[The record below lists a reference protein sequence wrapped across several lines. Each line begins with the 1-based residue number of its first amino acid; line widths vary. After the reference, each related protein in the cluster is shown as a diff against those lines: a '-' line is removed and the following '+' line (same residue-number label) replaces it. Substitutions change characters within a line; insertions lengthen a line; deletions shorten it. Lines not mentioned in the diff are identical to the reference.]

1 MPSPS
6 TPSPSTPLAAST
18 VASLAAAIGAISVVG
33 IGLGLSIPLLAI
45 ELEARG
51 IPRTWIGLN
60 TAMGGIATILFAPF
74 MPRLV
79 RQFGAGPMLIGAIVL
94 AAASLVGFKATPS
107 FAAWFA
113 LRFLFGA
120 ALCVLFVVSEFWIN
134 AAAPPRRRGLV
145 MGIYATVLSL
155 GIAAGPAILGLTG
168 TEGWAPYLAGA
179 VLFGLGSIPVMI
191 GASGAPEVHTESSLG
206 MMAMIR
212 VAPSATL
219 AGLVFGAVE
228 TGEMSF
234 LAIYGL
240 RRGLEEQSAA
250 LLLTVTLL
258 GGVACQIP
266 LGLLSDRMDRRKL
279 LLACAL
285 VGMLGLLLLPVLA
298 MDGWAILAALFV
310 SIGVVA
316 GLYTIGLAHLG
327 ARFDGAELAA
337 ANAAFVM
344 LYSIGL
350 IIGPPMVGAGMDAL
364 DPHGFAYTLA
374 GLLALYAVV
383 VGWRIARMPRQ

>member
-1 MPSPS
+1 MASS
-6 TPSPSTPLAAST
+6 EQSITAST
-18 VASLAAAIGAISVVG
+18 AASLAAAIGAISVVG
-33 IGLGLSIPLLAI
+33 IGLGLSVPLLAL
-45 ELEARG
+45 EMEARG

-60 TAMGGIATILFAPF
+60 TAMGGIATILLAPF

-79 RQFGAGPMLIGAIVL
+79 RQYGAGPMLIGAIVL
-94 AAASLVGFKATPS
+94 AIATLIGFKATPS
-107 FAAWFA
+107 LAAWFV

-134 AAAPPRRRGLV
+134 AAAPPQRRGLV
-145 MGIYATVLSL
+145 MGVYATVLSL
-155 GIAAGPAILGLTG
+155 GVAGGPAILGVTG
-168 TEGWAPYLAGA
+168 IEGWAPYLAGA
-179 VLFGLGSIPVMI
+179 ALFALGTIPVLI
-191 GASGAPEVHTESSLG
+191 GANGAPEVHTESRLG
-206 MMAMIR
+206 MMALIR
-212 VAPSATL
+212 IAPSATL
-219 AGLVFGAVE
+219 AGLIFGAVE

-240 RRGLEEQSAA
+240 RRGLDEQTAA
-250 LLLTVTLL
+250 LLMTMALL

-279 LLACAL
+279 LLICAV
-285 VGMLGLLLLPVLA
+285 VGVVGSLLLPALA
-298 MDGWAILAALFV
+298 MDGWAIRAVLFV

-316 GLYTIGLAHLG
+316 GLYTVGLAHLG
-327 ARFDGAELAA
+327 ARFEGAELAA

-364 DPHGFAYTLA
+364 DPHGFAYTIA
-374 GLLALYAVV
+374 ALLGVYAVV
-383 VGWRIARMPRQ
+383 VAWRIARVPRK